1 MFTVPSVQI
10 TDAHIEPQGCGDLIE
25 VRVASSAAR
34 SHGTL
39 SIDTNDPADPH
50 RQTRVEF
57 SPK

>member
-1 MFTVPSVQI
+1 MPELVRLVSLWAPLLLRACDVQLR
-10 TDAHIEPQGCGDLIE
+10 D
-25 VRVASSAAR
+25 ASSAPR

>member
-1 MFTVPSVQI
+1 MPELVRLVSLGAPLLLRACDVQLR
-10 TDAHIEPQGCGDLIE
+10 D
-25 VRVASSAAR
+25 ASSAPR

-39 SIDTNDPADPH
+39 SSDTNDPADPH